1 MSRPISRHSVHGP
14 PRGYN
19 RSPDGMDSFDDDSPP
34 PRREELGNPRVVYPG
49 LMDPDLSGED
59 VELKHHYGGFVA
71 GGSPKPEHLKELVK
85 LVKVNQ
91 RHIHLPAYCMN

>member
-19 RSPDGMDSFDDDSPP
+19 RSPDGTDSFDDDSPP

-71 GGSPKPEHLKELVK
+71 GGVPKPEHLKELVK
-85 LVKVNQ
+85 LVKVKENF
-91 RHIHLPAYCMN
+91 

>member
-1 MSRPISRHSVHGP
+1 
-14 PRGYN
+14 
-19 RSPDGMDSFDDDSPP
+19 
-34 PRREELGNPRVVYPG
+34 
-49 LMDPDLSGED
+49 MDPDLSGED